1 MDDEDVMD
9 PQAAS
14 VMLAKLS
21 GQYGALGTQ
30 EAAAMQQVARSRA
43 ERLREAE
50 EKIRAA
56 RFGMPSS
63 SEQLFA
69 LSSALLSPMQQRGLA
84 GTLSNV
90 VPVLGGIS
98 KARRGAEDEREQALM
113 KLRAGYADD
122 TETSDLARIKAER
135 AGMLDLM
142 KVYGPLA
149 KPRKANNAFNPQ
161 TGRLTDTDT
170 GEIVETP
177 NERLQRVPPQA
188 VATLKTY
195 LANPAATPVSKQAA
209 MRNFETQ
216 FGVPARLA
224 LENK

>member
-1 MDDEDVMD
+1 MEDEDVMD

-14 VMLAKLS
+14 GMLAKLS
-21 GQYGALGTQ
+21 GQYGALGER

-50 EKIRAA
+50 EKIRAG
-56 RFGMPSS
+56 RYGMPSS

-69 LSSALLSPMQQRGLA
+69 LSAAMLSPKPFRGLA
-84 GTLSNV
+84 GTMSNIL
-90 VPVLGGIS
+90 PVLGDIS
-98 KARRGAEDEREQALM
+98 QARRTSDEGREMALA